1 MSTRARVTVPAA
13 IKPNDVIEIKTSIT
27 HVMETGHR
35 RDRDGN
41 LVPRNI
47 INTVRALYRGDSVFV
62 AELHPSLSANP
73 YIAFHLKV
81 TEPGELKVIWTD
93 DKERSITESVTI
105 TFV

>member
-1 MSTRARVTVPAA
+1 MSTRARVSLPAA
-13 IKPNDVIEIKTSIT
+13 IKANDVIEIKTSIT

-35 RDRDGN
+35 RDREGN

-81 TEPGELKVIWTD
+81 VEPGELKVIWTD
-93 DKERSITESVTI
+93 DKERSITEAVTI
-105 TFV
+105 AFV